1 MSQCIGV
8 GCWVLTTDKKV
19 VFVENAAW
27 KGEQAC
33 RVDRPGGHAE
43 PGECAGEDA
52 TKLSG
57 AEVRR
62 ELFHCIQRELRDEV
76 NIGLEHQTAPELLGV
91 VYNHERGGRL
101 SENNIIISKS
111 SLSTICLFSA
121 LDFLIECDVDSETV
135 RTLYNQGGSE
145 TDESTDLF
153 FVDVE
158 AITGDKLE
166 QSFVSRFTPHCAGS
180 IHLLIH
186 RLDQSL

>member
-1 MSQCIGV
+1 MNLVSYFLKFQPGHKDKDAEYYRQFDYMSQCIGV

-101 SENNIIISKS
+101 CENNIIISKS
-111 SLSTICLFSA
+111 SL
-121 LDFLIECDVDSETV
+121 
-135 RTLYNQGGSE
+135 
-145 TDESTDLF
+145 
-153 FVDVE
+153 
-158 AITGDKLE
+158 
-166 QSFVSRFTPHCAGS
+166 
-180 IHLLIH
+180 
-186 RLDQSL
+186 

>member
-91 VYNHERGGRL
+91 VYNLERGGRL
-101 SENNIIISKS
+101 CENNIIFSKS
-111 SLSTICLFSA
+111 SLINYLSSLFS
-121 LDFLIECDVDSETV
+121 
-135 RTLYNQGGSE
+135 
-145 TDESTDLF
+145 
-153 FVDVE
+153 
-158 AITGDKLE
+158 
-166 QSFVSRFTPHCAGS
+166 SRFPD
-180 IHLLIH
+180 
-186 RLDQSL
+186 RV

>member
-111 SLSTICLFSA
+111 SLINYSW
-121 LDFLIECDVDSETV
+121 
-135 RTLYNQGGSE
+135 G
-145 TDESTDLF
+145 
-153 FVDVE
+153 
-158 AITGDKLE
+158 
-166 QSFVSRFTPHCAGS
+166 H
-180 IHLLIH
+180 
-186 RLDQSL
+186 

>member
-1 MSQCIGV
+1 MNLVRFLKFQPGQSGLKDKDAEYYRQFDYMSQCIGV

-33 RVDRPGGHAE
+33 RVDR

-91 VYNHERGGRL
+91 VYNLERGGRL
-101 SENNIIISKS
+101 CENNIIISKS
-111 SLSTICLFSA
+111 SLINYLSPLFS
-121 LDFLIECDVDSETV
+121 
-135 RTLYNQGGSE
+135 
-145 TDESTDLF
+145 
-153 FVDVE
+153 
-158 AITGDKLE
+158 
-166 QSFVSRFTPHCAGS
+166 SRFP
-180 IHLLIH
+180 
-186 RLDQSL
+186 D

>member
-1 MSQCIGV
+1 MNLVSNFLNFQPGHKDKDAEYYRQFDYMSQCIGV

-43 PGECAGEDA
+43 PGECPGEDA

-62 ELFHCIQRELRDEV
+62 ELFDCIQRELRDEV
-76 NIGLEHQTAPELLGV
+76 NIGLEHQSAPELLGV

-101 SENNIIISKS
+101 CEINIIISKS
-111 SLSTICLFSA
+111 SLWRNYLSPLS
-121 LDFLIECDVDSETV
+121 S
-135 RTLYNQGGSE
+135 
-145 TDESTDLF
+145 
-153 FVDVE
+153 
-158 AITGDKLE
+158 
-166 QSFVSRFTPHCAGS
+166 SRFPDRVRC
-180 IHLLIH
+180 
-186 RLDQSL
+186 